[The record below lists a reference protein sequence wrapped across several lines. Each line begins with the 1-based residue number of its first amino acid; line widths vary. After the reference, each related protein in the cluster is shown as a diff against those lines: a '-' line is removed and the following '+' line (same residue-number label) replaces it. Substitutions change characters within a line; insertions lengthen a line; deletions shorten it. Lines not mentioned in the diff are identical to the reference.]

1 MDFSNRLHNLP
12 DQFFAALVAKASK
25 AVEEGRD
32 VINLGQGNPDQPTPP
47 HIVKA
52 MQTAVADPKTHR
64 YSPFRGLGT
73 LRKAAADFYKREYG
87 VDIDPDLEV
96 AIVSGT
102 KIGFV
107 ELPIALLNP
116 GDSLLLPDPGY
127 PDYLSGAPLADIEI
141 DLMKLEGAN
150 GYLPNY
156 DEVSESV
163 RQRAKLL
170 YLNYPNNPTGAT
182 ATQDFF
188 DETIE
193 FAKHNDIAVVHDF
206 AYGGIG
212 FDGHKPVSFLQSEG
226 AKDVGIEMYTLSKT
240 YNMAGWRIGFAVGNS
255 KMIEALNT
263 VQDHLFAGIFPAVQ
277 LAAAEALTA
286 SQQCVDELV
295 ELYENR
301 RRVLMDECR
310 RIGWDVEA
318 PKGSFFAWLPVPEG
332 FTSIEF
338 SDYLLDKADIA
349 VAAGSGFGSAGEG
362 FVRVGLLVDEQRI
375 KEAIQRIEKLDIFTK

>member
-12 DQFFAALVAKASK
+12 DQFFATLVAKASK
-25 AVEEGRD
+25 AIEEGRD

-52 MQTAVADPKTHR
+52 MQEAVADPKTHR

-73 LRKAAADFYKREYG
+73 LRQAAADFYKREYD

-96 AIVSGT
+96 AILSGT

-127 PDYLSGAPLADIEI
+127 PDYLSGAPLADITL
-141 DLMKLEGAN
+141 DLMKLEQAN

-156 DEVSESV
+156 NDVSESV

-182 ATQDFF
+182 ADQAFF

-193 FAKHNDIAVVHDF
+193 FAKQNDIAVVHDF
-206 AYGGIG
+206 AYGAIG
-212 FDGHKPVSFLQSEG
+212 FEGQKPVSFLQSEG
-226 AKDVGIEMYTLSKT
+226 AKDVGIEVYTLSKT

-255 KMIEALNT
+255 KMIEALNLI
-263 VQDHLFAGIFPAVQ
+263 QDHLFAGIFPAVQ
-277 LAAAEALTA
+277 LAAAEALSA
-286 SQQCVDELV
+286 SQACVDDLV
-295 ELYENR
+295 ALYEKR
-301 RRVLMDECR
+301 RHVLVGECR
-310 RIGWDVEA
+310 RIGWNVEA

-332 FTSIEF
+332 FTSVEF
-338 SDYLLDKADIA
+338 SDYLLDQADIA

-375 KEAIQRIEKLDIFTK
+375 KEAIQRIEKLGIFTK